1 MRKLLT
7 STLVLGLLVAGC
19 SGHAEGDKASAP
31 TTNAPT
37 TATTTAV
44 TLPPSPPTTKDPH
57 PRVYNFIPRQK
68 GGVDVDQTLA
78 LIRRLDPRVLRK
90 KADLPWT
97 ITLCATDCSN
107 PLELGETNPGL
118 CYTSLEIDRIRRIAP
133 QIGIPFHYLLA
144 VVMVHEYQHCFTE
157 DDERASIRAELAF
170 EATWPNSTYRVRAER
185 ESRHELTYIDAE
197 GHWRD

>member
-19 SGHAEGDKASAP
+19 SGHGGGDKASAP

-37 TATTTAV
+37 TAATAAV
-44 TLPPSPPTTKDPH
+44 TLPPSPPTTKEPH
-57 PRVYNFIPRQK
+57 AWVHNFIPRQK

-90 KADLPWT
+90 KAELPWT
-97 ITLCATDCSN
+97 ITLCATDCGN
-107 PLELGETNPGL
+107 PLELGQTNPGL
-118 CYTSLEIDRIRRIAP
+118 CYTSLEIDRIRKIAP

-157 DDERASIRAELAF
+157 DDERASVRAELAF

-185 ESRHELTYIDAE
+185 VSRHALTYIDAE